1 MYKSDYKFEF
11 GKGIELLEGKDGYII
26 ACGIMVAYA
35 LEAAKQLRAEGFDA
49 GVIDMHTIKPLD
61 TELVLRAAARTGR
74 LVTVEDAFITGGLGG
89 AVCETI
95 AEGGVRAESNG
106 SEFPISSPV
115 SALSMS
121 RWSI

>member
-1 MYKSDYKFEF
+1 MEF

-61 TELVLRAAARTGR
+61 TEL
-74 LVTVEDAFITGGLGG
+74 
-89 AVCETI
+89 
-95 AEGGVRAESNG
+95 G
-106 SEFPISSPV
+106 SAPRHAQAGSSPLRTP
-115 SALSMS
+115 S
-121 RWSI
+121 